1 MSGVVSI
8 AAAFQQ
14 AFAYEAEGREA
25 DAVAVYRSILKA
37 VPKHPG
43 ALLRLAEIDVRHG
56 RRHDAKQ
63 RLALAL
69 AAARRMRLPVADI
82 AVASARIARSE
93 GRLSDAEAALA
104 TATAEQPMHPRAL
117 LEQGVLAADRGDPAA
132 AQGILSALTRRHPE
146 LGSGWLWLAL
156 VTEQLGNVAAA
167 REAAA
172 TAVTARETSAAAF
185 EHAARLAW
193 RMRDFAAGERFCRD
207 GLARFGDAAG
217 LWHWLGVVQKSTG
230 RTRQAV
236 KSVRR
241 AAALAPDD
249 AGVHVTLG
257 AVLIDALENAAACT
271 VLERA
276 LALGARSAEVW
287 DNLGLARRGMG
298 DHRASAVAFAEAV
311 AANPKLTPALANLL
325 HARQQMCDWDGVD
338 AVAPQ
343 LVATLDDPGGDPRWP
358 PWIALTMD
366 LRPDQRLAVA
376 RRWAAAMLPKVV
388 PRGSAPPRPPRLRIG
403 YLSNDFR
410 EHPTGRLMAGI
421 FELHDRSRV
430 EVFAYSFGTHGDDAV
445 RARLRDAVDSWR
457 DLEGLTDRE
466 AAARIRHDGIHVLVD
481 RKGLTK
487 GSRIGILGLRPA
499 PLQLHL
505 QGFPGTM
512 GYDGLDGFIADGVV
526 VPPGDEPFFHE
537 RVYRLARCYYG
548 NDARRGVAECPP
560 REAVGLPR
568 DALVLA
574 CFNQAYKI
582 TRDVF
587 AVWLGALRAHPD
599 ALLWLLETSPEQQE
613 NLARAARAAGV
624 DARRL
629 VFAPLAPQQQHIAR
643 LGCADLSLDTLPVNH
658 HTTGVDSLWAGVPL
672 LTCRGDSLAGRVGAS
687 LLGDAGLAGL
697 VTESLADYGA
707 RLESLMRN
715 RAELRAMREHL
726 VTGRGRLQ
734 LFDTAG
740 YARDLE
746 DLLISAYDEASRA

>member
-14 AFAYEAEGREA
+14 AFACEAADREAE
-25 DAVAVYRSILKA
+25 AVAIYRNILHA
-37 VPKHPG
+37 VPEHPG
-43 ALLRLAEIDVRHG
+43 ALLRLADIDVRHG
-56 RRHDAKQ
+56 RVADAKQ

-82 AVASARIARSE
+82 AVASARIARRE
-93 GRLSDAEAALA
+93 GRLADAAAALA
-104 TATAEQPMHPRAL
+104 TATAEQPTHPQAL
-117 LEQGVLAADRGDPAA
+117 LEQGVLAAERGDLATA
-132 AQGILSALTRRHPE
+132 RSLFTALTGRHPD
-146 LGSGWLWLAL
+146 LGSGWLHLAL
-156 VTEQLGNVAAA
+156 VTEQLGNVAEA

-172 TAVTARETSAAAF
+172 TAVTARSTSAAAF

-193 RMRDFAAGERFCRD
+193 RMQDFASAERLCRD
-207 GLARFGDAAG
+207 GLARFGDVAG

-236 KSVRR
+236 ESVRH
-241 AAALAPDD
+241 AARLAPDD

-257 AVLIDALENAAACT
+257 AVLIDALENAAASAM
-271 VLERA
+271 LERA
-276 LALGARSAEVW
+276 IALGAAGAEVW
-287 DNLGLARRGMG
+287 DNLGLARRGTG
-298 DHRASAVAFAEAV
+298 DHRASAEAFAAAV

-343 LVATLDDPGGDPRWP
+343 LVATLDDPEGDPRWP

-376 RRWAAAMLPKVV
+376 RRWAAAMLPK
-388 PRGSAPPRPPRLRIG
+388 ALPRPAAPARAGRLRIG

-421 FELHDRSRV
+421 FELHDRRRV
-430 EVFAYSFGTHGDDAV
+430 EVFAYSFGTHGEDAV
-445 RARLRDAVDSWR
+445 RTRLRSAVDGWR
-457 DLEGLTDRE
+457 DLEGLTDPE
-466 AAARIRHDGIHVLVD
+466 AAARIRADGIHVLVD

-487 GSRIGILGLRPA
+487 GNRIGILGLRPA
-499 PLQLHL
+499 PVQLHL

-512 GYDGLDGFIADGVV
+512 GYDGLDGFIADGNV
-526 VPPGDEPFFHE
+526 VPPGAEACFHE
-537 RVYRLARCYYG
+537 RVHRLPRCYYG

-560 REAVGLPR
+560 REAVGLPS

-587 AVWLGALRAHPD
+587 AIWLRALAAHPD
-599 ALLWLLETSPEQQE
+599 ALLWLLETSPAQQD
-613 NLARAARAAGV
+613 NLARAARAGGV
-624 DARRL
+624 DPARL
-629 VFAPLAPQQQHIAR
+629 VFAPVAPQQQHIAR

-672 LTCRGDSLAGRVGAS
+672 LTCRGDSLAGRVAAS
-687 LLGDAGLAGL
+687 LLEDAELPGL
-697 VTESLADYGA
+697 VTDTLPDYAA
-707 RLESLMRN
+707 RLDALLSN

-726 VTGRGRLQ
+726 VTGRERLR

-746 DLLISAYDEASRA
+746 DLLIAAYDEASGA